1 MELVEAELNERGMEE
16 ADRNR
21 RKPQGHYTDVP
32 QPPGNQKG
40 NKDGKG
46 KDKKGKDQKGKEKRG
61 YRNRDD
67 DPADT

>member
-1 MELVEAELNERGMEE
+1 MELLEAELNERGLEE

-40 NKDGKG
+40 NKDGKAGG
-46 KDKKGKDQKGKEKRG
+46 KDRKGKDQKGKEKRG
-61 YRNRDD
+61 Y
-67 DPADT
+67 